1 MRQTKQNKKILEKQ
15 FYVSLSFF
23 GVMFCL
29 VASYVYFV
37 NSTILT
43 IAATHDL
50 QDSISDVRADM
61 THLEVAY
68 LQKQEIFTEEYALG
82 KGFVSPEETQYVKD
96 TTIRTAAL
104 YGQTIQE

>member
-1 MRQTKQNKKILEKQ
+1 MKQRKQNKKILKRQ

-23 GVMFCL
+23 VGIFGL

-68 LQKQEIFTEEYALG
+68 LQKQEVFTEEYALSRG
-82 KGFVSPEETQYVKD
+82 YVRPENTQYVKD